1 MQTLEIKLAAIR
13 KVRES
18 GRPETDSHLLEIE
31 ATMPRRK
38 AIRLVLPFFAASL
51 MINLNR
57 LK

>member
-1 MQTLEIKLAAIR
+1 MQTLDIKTARIR

-18 GRPETDSHLLEIE
+18 GRPETDSHLIEIE

-38 AIRLVLPFFAASL
+38 AIRLVLPFFTASL
-51 MINLNR
+51 MLNLNR

>member
-1 MQTLEIKLAAIR
+1 MNIKTAAIR

-18 GRPETDSHLLEIE
+18 GRPETASHLIELE

-51 MINLNR
+51 MLNLNR